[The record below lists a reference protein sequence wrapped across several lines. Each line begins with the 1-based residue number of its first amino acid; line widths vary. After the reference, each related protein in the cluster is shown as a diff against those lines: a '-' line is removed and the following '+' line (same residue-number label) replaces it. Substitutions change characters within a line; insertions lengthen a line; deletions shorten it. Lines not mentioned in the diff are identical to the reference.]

1 MNITQSTLLTALLIS
16 SFSTNLIANEIEPL
30 NNQYK
35 EFSQTLNESQFEN
48 LKTNNFLFDIKKE
61 SVKEF
66 NVLNGKS
73 AELNDIVFTSFENG
87 ITGSFVPLN
96 TITLEKLQEEDFLK
110 ERSEGQSFTD
120 WLQTKPDS
128 YFERL
133 TLKEGGTVI
142 SFSDYAKKKPKVKK
156 INLADHF
163 KLNQTVADLSDADVE
178 LVNRLLKMSLGKE
191 D

>member
-1 MNITQSTLLTALLIS
+1 MKNEKYREPLLTEVIDRTLL
-16 SFSTNLIANEIEPL
+16 NK
-30 NNQYK
+30 NNVEK
-35 EFSQTLNESQFEN
+35 KMSAKDEMSLA
-48 LKTNNFLFDIKKE
+48 KDIKDI
-61 SVKEF
+61 EF
-66 NVLNGKS
+66 DMMQDLADSIK
-73 AELNDIVFTSFENG
+73 
-87 ITGSFVPLN
+87 
-96 TITLEKLQEEDFLK
+96 EDFLK

-133 TLKEGGTVI
+133 SLNDGGKVI
-142 SFSDYAKKKPKVKK
+142 SFNEYAKKKPKVKK

-163 KLNQTVADLSDADVE
+163 KLNQTVAELSDADVD

>member
-1 MNITQSTLLTALLIS
+1 MKNEKYKEPLLTEVIDRTLL
-16 SFSTNLIANEIEPL
+16 NK
-30 NNQYK
+30 NNVEK
-35 EFSQTLNESQFEN
+35 KMSAKDEMSLA
-48 LKTNNFLFDIKKE
+48 KDIKDI
-61 SVKEF
+61 EF
-66 NVLNGKS
+66 DMMQDLADSIK
-73 AELNDIVFTSFENG
+73 
-87 ITGSFVPLN
+87 
-96 TITLEKLQEEDFLK
+96 EDFLK

-142 SFSDYAKKKPKVKK
+142 SFSDYSKKKPKVKK

>member
-1 MNITQSTLLTALLIS
+1 MKNEKYKEPLLTEVIDRTLL
-16 SFSTNLIANEIEPL
+16 NK
-30 NNQYK
+30 NNVEK
-35 EFSQTLNESQFEN
+35 KMSAKDEMSLA
-48 LKTNNFLFDIKKE
+48 KDIKDI
-61 SVKEF
+61 EF
-66 NVLNGKS
+66 DMMQDLADSIK
-73 AELNDIVFTSFENG
+73 
-87 ITGSFVPLN
+87 
-96 TITLEKLQEEDFLK
+96 EDFLK

-133 TLKEGGTVI
+133 SLNDGGKVI
-142 SFSDYAKKKPKVKK
+142 SFNEYAKKKPKVKK

-163 KLNQTVADLSDADVE
+163 KLNQTVAELSDADVD

>member
-1 MNITQSTLLTALLIS
+1 MKTS
-16 SFSTNLIANEIEPL
+16 
-30 NNQYK
+30 NNVDK
-35 EFSQTLNESQFEN
+35 KMAPKDDMSLA
-48 LKTNNFLFDIKKE
+48 KDIKDIE
-61 SVKEF
+61 FDLMQDLADSVKE
-66 NVLNGKS
+66 
-73 AELNDIVFTSFENG
+73 DY
-87 ITGSFVPLN
+87 
-96 TITLEKLQEEDFLK
+96 LK
-110 ERSEGQSFTD
+110 EKNDGQSFMD

-133 TLKEGGTVI
+133 SFNSGGKVI
-142 SFSDYAKKKPKVKK
+142 SFSDYSKKKPKVKK

>member
-1 MNITQSTLLTALLIS
+1 MQNK
-16 SFSTNLIANEIEPL
+16 
-30 NNQYK
+30 NNVEK
-35 EFSQTLNESQFEN
+35 KMSAKDDMSLA
-48 LKTNNFLFDIKKE
+48 KDIKDI
-61 SVKEF
+61 EF
-66 NVLNGKS
+66 DVMQDLADSIK
-73 AELNDIVFTSFENG
+73 A
-87 ITGSFVPLN
+87 
-96 TITLEKLQEEDFLK
+96 DFLK

-133 TLKEGGTVI
+133 SLKEGGSTVI
-142 SFSDYAKKKPKVKK
+142 SFSEYAKKKPKVKK

>member
-1 MNITQSTLLTALLIS
+1 MKNEKYREPLLTEVIDRTLL
-16 SFSTNLIANEIEPL
+16 NK
-30 NNQYK
+30 NNVEK
-35 EFSQTLNESQFEN
+35 KMSAKDEMSLA
-48 LKTNNFLFDIKKE
+48 KDIKDI
-61 SVKEF
+61 EF
-66 NVLNGKS
+66 DMMQDLADSIK
-73 AELNDIVFTSFENG
+73 
-87 ITGSFVPLN
+87 
-96 TITLEKLQEEDFLK
+96 EDFLK

-133 TLKEGGTVI
+133 SLNDGGKVI
-142 SFSDYAKKKPKVKK
+142 SFNEYAKKKPKVKK

-163 KLNQTVADLSDADVE
+163 KLNQTVADLSDSDIE

>member
-1 MNITQSTLLTALLIS
+1 MQNK
-16 SFSTNLIANEIEPL
+16 
-30 NNQYK
+30 NNVEK
-35 EFSQTLNESQFEN
+35 KMSAKDDMSLA
-48 LKTNNFLFDIKKE
+48 KDIKDI
-61 SVKEF
+61 EF
-66 NVLNGKS
+66 DVMQDLADSIK
-73 AELNDIVFTSFENG
+73 A
-87 ITGSFVPLN
+87 
-96 TITLEKLQEEDFLK
+96 DFLK

-133 TLKEGGTVI
+133 SLKEGGSTVI
-142 SFSDYAKKKPKVKK
+142 SFSEYAKKKPKIKK

-163 KLNQTVADLSDADVE
+163 KLNQTVTDLSDADVE

>member
-1 MNITQSTLLTALLIS
+1 MKNEKYREPLLTEVIDRTLL
-16 SFSTNLIANEIEPL
+16 NK
-30 NNQYK
+30 NNVEK
-35 EFSQTLNESQFEN
+35 KMSAKDEMSLA
-48 LKTNNFLFDIKKE
+48 KDIKDI
-61 SVKEF
+61 EF
-66 NVLNGKS
+66 DMMQDLADSIK
-73 AELNDIVFTSFENG
+73 
-87 ITGSFVPLN
+87 
-96 TITLEKLQEEDFLK
+96 EDFLK

-133 TLKEGGTVI
+133 SLNDGGKVI
-142 SFSDYAKKKPKVKK
+142 SFNEYAKKKPKVKK

-163 KLNQTVADLSDADVE
+163 KLNQTVADLSDSDVE

>member
-1 MNITQSTLLTALLIS
+1 MKNEKYREPLLTEVIDRTLL
-16 SFSTNLIANEIEPL
+16 NK
-30 NNQYK
+30 NNVEK
-35 EFSQTLNESQFEN
+35 KMSAKDEMSLA
-48 LKTNNFLFDIKKE
+48 KDIKDI
-61 SVKEF
+61 EF
-66 NVLNGKS
+66 DMMQDLADSIK
-73 AELNDIVFTSFENG
+73 
-87 ITGSFVPLN
+87 
-96 TITLEKLQEEDFLK
+96 EDFLK

-133 TLKEGGTVI
+133 SLNDGGKVV
-142 SFSDYAKKKPKVKK
+142 SFNEYAKKKPKVKK

-163 KLNQTVADLSDADVE
+163 KLNQTVADLSDSDVE

>member
-1 MNITQSTLLTALLIS
+1 MQNK
-16 SFSTNLIANEIEPL
+16 
-30 NNQYK
+30 NNVEK
-35 EFSQTLNESQFEN
+35 KMSAKDDMSLA
-48 LKTNNFLFDIKKE
+48 KDIKDI
-61 SVKEF
+61 EF
-66 NVLNGKS
+66 DVMQDLADSIK
-73 AELNDIVFTSFENG
+73 A
-87 ITGSFVPLN
+87 
-96 TITLEKLQEEDFLK
+96 DFLK

-133 TLKEGGTVI
+133 SLKEGGSTVI
-142 SFSDYAKKKPKVKK
+142 SFSEYAKKKPKIKK

>member
-1 MNITQSTLLTALLIS
+1 MMQNK
-16 SFSTNLIANEIEPL
+16 
-30 NNQYK
+30 NNVEK
-35 EFSQTLNESQFEN
+35 KMSAKDDMSLA
-48 LKTNNFLFDIKKE
+48 KDIKDI
-61 SVKEF
+61 EF
-66 NVLNGKS
+66 DVMQDLADSIK
-73 AELNDIVFTSFENG
+73 A
-87 ITGSFVPLN
+87 
-96 TITLEKLQEEDFLK
+96 DFLK

-133 TLKEGGTVI
+133 SLKEGGSTVI
-142 SFSDYAKKKPKVKK
+142 SFSEYAKKKPKIKK

>member
-1 MNITQSTLLTALLIS
+1 MQNKNNVDKKMAAS
-16 SFSTNLIANEIEPL
+16 NEMSL
-30 NNQYK
+30 AK
-35 EFSQTLNESQFEN
+35 
-48 LKTNNFLFDIKKE
+48 DIKDI
-61 SVKEF
+61 EF
-66 NVLNGKS
+66 DMMQDLADSIK
-73 AELNDIVFTSFENG
+73 
-87 ITGSFVPLN
+87 
-96 TITLEKLQEEDFLK
+96 EDFLK

-133 TLKEGGTVI
+133 SLNDGGKVI
-142 SFSDYAKKKPKVKK
+142 SFNEYAKKKPKVKK